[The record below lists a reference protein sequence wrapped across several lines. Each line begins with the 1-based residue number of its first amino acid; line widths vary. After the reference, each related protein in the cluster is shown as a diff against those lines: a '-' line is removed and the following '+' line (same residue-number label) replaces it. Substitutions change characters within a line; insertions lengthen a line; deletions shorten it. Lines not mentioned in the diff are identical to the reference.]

1 MFVWSS
7 GTVWVWV
14 RRKWSRNFIIICLP
28 WNNGLKNTSSAKT
41 QNPLVWKREFVFIS
55 NNHNCADVSVCAVNW
70 HVGRRFCLYGSSYS
84 NGRGSSRDLTSTSVA
99 TVAELTDIEENMWSP
114 RFGLKGKID
123 VAAQVQIQRPPN
135 IRHQRTLEKRTLP
148 LELKTG
154 RETNSIEHRSQVC
167 GPEHVHRTFTD
178 AVAFKELTNVQYMM
192 MTFFSVFRWFSTL
205 WWPKKDTTL
214 RPASFCT
221 WKLETYT
228 QLYPVTWTTEVQ
240 SRYKAIFKEINL
252 NLHQSNHSFSYVF
265 IFFPQSCW
273 NWGTL

>member
-70 HVGRRFCLYGSSYS
+70 HVGRRFCLYGSSSS

-178 AVAFKELTNVQYMM
+178 AVAFRELTNVQYMM
-192 MTFFSVFRWFSTL
+192 MTFFFCVQVILYTLMAKERYNPEAGLLLYLKTGNIHSVIPSHMDYRG
-205 WWPKKDTTL
+205 
-214 RPASFCT
+214 
-221 WKLETYT
+221 
-228 QLYPVTWTTEVQ
+228 TEQ
-240 SRYKAIFKEINL
+240 IQGNI
-252 NLHQSNHSFSYVF
+252 
-265 IFFPQSCW
+265 
-273 NWGTL
+273 

>member
-70 HVGRRFCLYGSSYS
+70 HVGRRFCLYGSSSS

-178 AVAFKELTNVQYMM
+178 AVAFRELTNVQYMM
-192 MTFFSVFRWFSTL
+192 MTFFFCVQVILYTLMAKERYNPEAGLLLYLKTGNIHSVIPSHMDYRGT
-205 WWPKKDTTL
+205 
-214 RPASFCT
+214 
-221 WKLETYT
+221 
-228 QLYPVTWTTEVQ
+228 VV
-240 SRYKAIFKEINL
+240 
-252 NLHQSNHSFSYVF
+252 SNHPHVYSWVVF
-265 IFFPQSCW
+265 
-273 NWGTL
+273 LL